1 MSVYFNNTQGVT
13 LEIDVKPVEAMK
25 EFIARV
31 GQLGS
36 MEKVRINMIQ
46 HSWACNNNFT
56 DILLEDISKD
66 LNVHIDFQHKIM
78 GSGNTK
84 STYKINTMY
93 EELRHKQLKENVMQD
108 VKKESDLS
116 FEQSF
121 CIELQNCIFLSESR
135 S

>member
-1 MSVYFNNTQGVT
+1 MSIYFNNTQVVT
-13 LEIDVKPVEAMK
+13 LEIDVKPVKAMK

-46 HSWACNNNFT
+46 YSWTCNNNFT
-56 DILLEDISKD
+56 DTLLEDISKD

-78 GSGNTK
+78 DSGNTK
-84 STYKINTMY
+84 STYKINAMY
-93 EELRHKQLKENVMQD
+93 EELRYKQLKENVMQD
-108 VKKESDLS
+108 VKKELDLS
-116 FEQSF
+116 FEQSC